1 MQPINQIS
9 IEAPATS
16 ANLGPGFDVF
26 GLAIE
31 KPSDKVTLTRTT
43 ARRVKI
49 QILGLS
55 ADSISNIPERNTAGV
70 VAIQMLKDFKLNTG
84 LIVRIQKGIWP
95 GRGLGSSAAP
105 AAAVAYGINKMFNLG
120 LSNEQLVRYASKGEV
135 ASAGSE
141 HADNASAA
149 VCGNFVIIKSYAPV
163 EIVELKAPA
172 DMEVCVAFPH
182 IDTPTGK
189 TAKARA
195 VVPKMVP
202 LEKMIYNVGKAASM
216 TAGFALGDVDLIGRS
231 MCDAIVEPAR
241 AFLIP
246 GYWQVKEYA
255 LNAGACGVTI
265 SGAGPAVI
273 AIINRKKA
281 SAAEVAEAMKRG
293 FKTAGF
299 ESTAIA
305 TKPGRGAHIIEEM
318 EK

>member
-1 MQPINQIS
+1 MQSLNQITVK
-9 IEAPATS
+9 APATS

-31 KPSDKVTLTRTT
+31 KPSDKVTITRI
-43 ARRVKI
+43 ASSGIKI
-49 QILGLS
+49 RISGLS
-55 ADSISNIPERNTAGV
+55 AETISPIPERNTAGV
-70 VAIQMLKDFKLNTG
+70 VANLMIKEFSLKNG
-84 LIVRIQKGIWP
+84 VAIRIEKGIWP

-105 AAAVAYGINKMFNLG
+105 AAAVAYGLNKMFNLN
-120 LSNEQLVRYASKGEV
+120 LTNEQLVRFASKGEI

-149 VCGNFVIIKSYAPV
+149 VCGNFVIIRSYNPV
-163 EIVELKAPA
+163 EIVELKAPV

-182 IDTPTGK
+182 MDIPTGK

-202 LEKMIYNVGKAASM
+202 LEKLVHNVGKAAAMAS
-216 TAGFALGDVDLIGRS
+216 GFAMGDVDLIGKS

-246 GYWQVKEYA
+246 GYMQVKENA
-255 LNAGACGVTI
+255 LRAGACGVTI

-273 AIINRKKA
+273 AVLNKRKA
-281 SAAEVAEAMKRG
+281 DATRIAEAMKEG
-293 FKTAGF
+293 FKTAGY

-305 TKPGRGAHIIEEM
+305 TKPGRGAHIMEE
-318 EK
+318 

>member
-1 MQPINQIS
+1 MQSLNQITVR
-9 IEAPATS
+9 APATS

-31 KPSDKVTLTRTT
+31 KPSDKVTITRT
-43 ARRVKI
+43 ASSGIKI
-49 QILGLS
+49 RISGLS
-55 ADSISNIPERNTAGV
+55 AETISPIPERNTAGV
-70 VAIQMLKDFKLNTG
+70 VANLMIKEFSLKNGFA
-84 LIVRIQKGIWP
+84 IRIEKGIWP

-105 AAAVAYGINKMFNLG
+105 AAAVAYGLNKMFDLNLT
-120 LSNEQLVRYASKGEV
+120 NEQLVRFASKGEI

-149 VCGNFVIIKSYAPV
+149 VCGNFVIIRSYNPV
-163 EIVELKAPA
+163 EIVELKAPI
-172 DMEVCVAFPH
+172 DMEVCIAFPH
-182 IDTPTGK
+182 MDVPTGK

-202 LEKMIYNVGKAASM
+202 LENLIFNVGKAAAMAS
-216 TAGFALGDVDLIGRS
+216 GFAIGDVDLIGKS

-246 GYWQVKEYA
+246 GYMQVKENA
-255 LNAGACGVTI
+255 LRAGACGVTI

-273 AIINRKKA
+273 AVVNKKKA
-281 SAAEVAEAMKRG
+281 DANKIAEAMKEG
-293 FKTAGF
+293 FKTAGY

-305 TKPGRGAHIIEEM
+305 TKPGRGAHIMEE
-318 EK
+318 